1 MTTAERRPSL
11 PPEEQQPR
19 GGDMNPSSPVE
30 AGHNPAEPSES
41 IDRLLATIKSGE
53 LLRQWASLPA
63 LHRIGLRMALRELGA
78 ASESLE
84 HAPSA
89 GPVPSVHAGS
99 ESGSAGDDLDDAGIG
114 YAPPADD
121 DFFPPVDLSTH
132 PRLSTMVRVFGSLPD
147 VERISPQSPAHVIAR
162 EQREIARRL
171 ASEVEQIQRQGGV
184 NPEFS

>member
-1 MTTAERRPSL
+1 
-11 PPEEQQPR
+11 
-19 GGDMNPSSPVE
+19 MNASSPTDLKAAHQPPTGHDAGSNPEVAQPHGSVE
-30 AGHNPAEPSES
+30 SRPNPAEYSES

-63 LHRIGLRMALRELGA
+63 LQRIGLRMALRELA
-78 ASESLE
+78 AACESLE

-89 GPVPSVHAGS
+89 GS
-99 ESGSAGDDLDDAGIG
+99 ESGSAGDELDDASVG

-121 DFFPPVDLSTH
+121 DAFPPVDLSTH

-171 ASEVEQIQRQGGV
+171 VSEVEQIQRQGGV